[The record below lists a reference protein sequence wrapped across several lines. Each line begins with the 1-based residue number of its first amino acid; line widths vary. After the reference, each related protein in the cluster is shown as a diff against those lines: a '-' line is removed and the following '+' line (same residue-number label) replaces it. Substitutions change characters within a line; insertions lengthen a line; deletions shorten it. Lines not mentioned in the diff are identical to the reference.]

1 MTTVRVI
8 IAMAVA
14 KGLFLHQMDVN
25 NDFLHGDL

>member
-8 IAMAVA
+8 IAMVAV
-14 KGLFLHQMDVN
+14 KGWSSHQMDVN